1 VSIEQRVFSFGMNNP
16 QLERIQPMIL
26 NAKRYVI
33 FLALQMQKYNGGG
46 RPSLTL
52 RNTPTTAVVG
62 AASEPMNKANRLTP
76 KPMTQEDVAA
86 VRKLTGSAPF
96 VEVKYV

>member
-1 VSIEQRVFSFGMNNP
+1 MRLNVSSY
-16 QLERIQPMIL
+16 RINRAM
-26 NAKRYVI
+26 
-33 FLALQMQKYNGGG
+33 QMQKYTGS
-46 RPSLTL
+46 PSMTLTN
-52 RNTPTTAVVG
+52 RPTTTGTLV
-62 AASEPMNKANRLTP
+62 SEPMNKANRLTP

>member
-1 VSIEQRVFSFGMNNP
+1 
-16 QLERIQPMIL
+16 
-26 NAKRYVI
+26 
-33 FLALQMQKYNGGG
+33 
-46 RPSLTL
+46 
-52 RNTPTTAVVG
+52 
-62 AASEPMNKANRLTP
+62 MNKANRLTP